1 MSRTARANARRRLS
15 LLTSTSLAATSVLAG
30 FGGLALTA
38 LTPAAALAAA
48 CSPFPEGTTGP
59 GSGPTVSG
67 GPETCKGSTPGID
80 FSEFNSLGGLGVD
93 LQGATVTT
101 NGVSIEATD
110 TGFINLLDIAGG
122 STITNSNAK
131 SDGILITGKG
141 GAVTVDLS
149 FATPVT
155 STVNDG
161 VHLTDTGAGAISFNS
176 AGNVQGA
183 RDGIYTSAST
193 GATKISSSTNV
204 AGGTL
209 HGIASYA
216 SAGPITVDA
225 HNVSSAGG
233 QAAILINSGK
243 ASGSVTTT
251 GAITGGFG
259 GIYATGTGVYVG
271 TSGGAL
277 SAVHGDGIYASS
289 YGAGVVTVSSGD
301 PITIA
306 AGNDGIHAVAFGVG
320 TGKGAGVAQGIGITT
335 TAAAPIGTSVTPVG
349 GRGIFADIANAKNG
363 DNLDIT
369 LGADLFSGGTGIIA
383 STAGAGNINIVTQH
397 GANIYST
404 KGDGIDARAYGGGN
418 VYVVLLDGSI
428 NSNTSG
434 AGPSAPSGPTGGS
447 GPTGP
452 TGATAGLDPNGAY
465 MTAVGAGTVTI
476 LDNAPI
482 NNNGPGDGI
491 RAYTVNGANTVTV
504 NNAIKNTLGN
514 GVNAKT
520 SGSGNITVIL
530 GSYNGVPASVT
541 TTGGNGVIADQTY
554 TGLFGNA
561 EVESTGGGSVHVT
574 AAPGYAAGVLARVH
588 DYYGVAGVN
597 MTGTGGSVTVEGSG
611 PNNVGIAAVAVD
623 AGSGHAGYAYVTTNP
638 GLTVTVGSLGGND
651 DIGVVADTRDAYN
664 GHAARVQIGGSNT
677 ITVGSA
683 GAYGSVGVLARAT
696 SNTGYYGGPAS
707 VTGGANDVISV
718 TGSSAAGVV
727 AISNGY
733 NPASV
738 SFGDGGAIRVADAA
752 KSANDVGIE
761 AFSYGGSASV
771 YLGTTSVSTDGGVGI
786 AAFAGAAGA
795 ATVTSQG
802 NVNAGLDGIDATA
815 SGTGAVLVNYGTR
828 AGVSPTLISGAVGI
842 KATSTYGTGANSV
855 RVNIGAP
862 GAGVTTIRAAGTG
875 IYATGGGTVGV
886 FIDGKDNVFGAYNG
900 IYTNSG
906 TTGTVY
912 VASGATISNLGG
924 TKGQPAVVDIVTGV
938 GTGDMTVL
946 FNNGTITSNSAAPAN
961 ESDLAIKASGGA
973 IVVNNAGTIDG
984 RVDFSGLAAGFAST
998 INNAGRW
1005 NTSGTSVFGP
1015 GTNTINNSPSGDIA
1029 ILNVTT
1035 FSGTIALNNNGT
1047 ISLGNNLPGGFNSS
1061 TGLSNG
1067 VTGDVLFATGTTLNG
1082 LPGSTLA
1089 LDADLSFTTQASCTA
1104 LTGAADCL
1112 AIKASTGVTGIVVA
1126 DTKAHPFGAFNPGI
1140 AIVTG
1145 SSGAGTFVLD
1155 PRSSYY
1161 DAALFG
1167 GTLDKPGLFFY
1178 DLAYN
1183 AGTEYLISA
1192 PKPAA
1197 FAFAAIGGAM
1207 SDLWYTTTQTWFD
1220 RQADLRDTVTGK
1232 PEGTAGGVWLKM
1244 VGDWSRRERGATFT
1258 VFNRTYNYDLSYNQD
1273 TAGLIGGVDVLSV
1286 KGGDM
1291 AFVLGVQGGYVDSNV
1306 SFFHS
1311 PRTANITGPT
1321 WGVYGTWLDGGLFVD
1336 AIANGNWLNMTV
1348 GLPNITPQVFNAS
1361 DRVRSLGG
1369 QVETGYALP
1378 FGGGAFFEPLGLL
1391 AYERSQFGN
1400 FLLPGAVEHIND
1412 VSSFRGALGGRIG
1425 VNGENDYYRVKLAVT
1440 GRVWDEF
1447 DGATNTILASTG
1459 APDFDFG
1466 DSVKGVF
1473 GEVQVEGNIFANHS
1487 GLSAFLNSGIKFKT
1501 RYQEETVTIGARYTW

>member
-1 MSRTARANARRRLS
+1 MSRTSRANARRRFS
-15 LLTSTSLAATSVLAG
+15 LLTSTSLAATSVLAA
-30 FGGLALTA
+30 FGGLAVTA

-48 CSPFPEGTTGP
+48 CSFFAEGTTGP

-67 GPETCKGSTPGID
+67 GPEVCKGSTPGID
-80 FSEFNSLGGLGVD
+80 FSEFNALGGLGVN
-93 LQGATVTT
+93 LNGATVTT

-110 TGFINLLDIAGG
+110 TGFINLLDIASG

-141 GAVTVDLS
+141 GLVSVDLS

-161 VHLTDTGAGAISFNS
+161 VHLTDTGAGAISFNT

-183 RDGIYTSAST
+183 RDGIYTLAST

-204 AGGTL
+204 AGGSL
-209 HGIASYA
+209 HGIASY
-216 SAGPITVDA
+216 SSGGPITVAA
-225 HNVSSAGG
+225 HNVSSAGS
-233 QAAILINSGK
+233 AAILINAHGGF
-243 ASGSVTTT
+243 GSVTTT
-251 GAITGGFG
+251 GVITGGFG
-259 GIYATGTGVYVG
+259 GIYARGTGVYVG
-271 TSGGAL
+271 TSGGTLNTTA
-277 SAVHGDGIYASS
+277 GDGIFAES
-289 YGAGVVTVSSGD
+289 YGAGAATISSGD
-301 PITIA
+301 AITIA
-306 AGNDGIHAVAFGVG
+306 AGFDGIEALDTGVG

-335 TAAAPIGTSVTPVG
+335 TAAGAIGTSVTPVG
-349 GRGIFADIANAKNG
+349 GNGIFADITNAKNG
-363 DNLDIT
+363 DNVDIT
-369 LGADLFSGGTGIIA
+369 LGADLFSTQTGIFA

-404 KGDGIDARAYGGGN
+404 KGDGVDARAYGGGN

-447 GPTGP
+447 G
-452 TGATAGLDPNGAY
+452 ATAGLDPNGAY
-465 MTAVGAGTVTI
+465 MTAVGSGTVTI

-504 NNAIKNTLGN
+504 NGAINNTLGN

-520 SGSGNITVIL
+520 SGSGNITVVL
-530 GSYNGVPASVT
+530 GSYNGVPSSVT

-561 EVESTGGGSVHVT
+561 VVNSTGGGSVHVT
-574 AAPGYAAGVLARVH
+574 AAPGYAAGILARVH
-588 DYYGVAGVN
+588 DYYGVAAVE

-611 PNNVGIAAVAVD
+611 PNNLGVAAVAAD
-623 AGSGHAGYAYVTTNP
+623 NGFGHAGSAYVLTNT
-638 GLTVTVGSLGGND
+638 GLTVTVGTLGGND
-651 DIGVVADTRDAYN
+651 DVGVVADTRDAYN
-664 GHAARVQIGGSNT
+664 SHPARVQIGDANT

-696 SNTGYYGGPAS
+696 SNAGYSGGPAS

-718 TGSSAAGVV
+718 TGSSSAGVV
-727 AISNGY
+727 AVSNGY

-738 SFGDGGAIRVADAA
+738 TFGDGGAIRVADAT
-752 KSANDVGIE
+752 KSANDVGVE

-771 YLGTTSVSTDGGVGI
+771 NLGTTSVSTDGGVGI
-786 AAFAGAAGA
+786 AAFAGHGGA

-802 NVNAGLDGIDATA
+802 NINAGLDGIDATA
-815 SGTGAVLVNYGTR
+815 SGTGAVVVNYGTR

-855 RVNIGAP
+855 TVNVGAP

-886 FIDGKDNVFGAYNG
+886 FINGKDNVYGAYNG

-924 TKGQPAVVDIVTGV
+924 TKGQPAVVDIVTGI
-938 GTGDMTVL
+938 GKGDVTVL

-961 ESDLAIKASGGA
+961 QSDLAIKATGGA

-984 RVDFSGLAAGFAST
+984 RVDFSGVAAGFAST
-998 INNAGRW
+998 INNAGKW
-1005 NTSGTSVFGP
+1005 YTIGTSVFGP
-1015 GTNTINNSPSGDIA
+1015 GTNTINNTPSGDIA
-1029 ILNVTT
+1029 SRDVTT

-1047 ISLGNNLPGGFNSS
+1047 ISLGNSLPGGFASS
-1061 TGLSNG
+1061 TGLSDAD
-1067 VTGDVLFATGTTLNG
+1067 TDDVLFASGTTLNG

-1126 DTKAHPFGAFNPGI
+1126 DTGAHPFGALNPGI

-1161 DAALFG
+1161 NAALYG
-1167 GTLDKPGLFFY
+1167 GTIDKPGLFFY

-1192 PKPAA
+1192 PKQAA
-1197 FAFAAIGGAM
+1197 FTFAVIGGAM
-1207 SDLWYTTTQTWFD
+1207 TDLWYTTTQTWFD
-1220 RQADLRDTVTGK
+1220 RQADLRDTVDGK
-1232 PEGTAGGVWLKM
+1232 PEGTGPGVWLKA
-1244 VGDWSRRERGATFT
+1244 VGDSSRGEGGASFSI
-1258 VFNRTYNYDLSYNQD
+1258 FNKTYNYNLNYSQD
-1273 TAGLIGGVDVLSV
+1273 AAALIGGVDVLSV
-1286 KGGDM
+1286 RGADT
-1291 AFVLGVQGGYVDSNV
+1291 AFVLGLQGGYVDSNMR
-1306 SFFHS
+1306 FNG
-1311 PRTANITGPT
+1311 PTTANITGST
-1321 WGVYGTWLDGGLFVD
+1321 WGVYGTYLAGGLFID

-1348 GLPNITPQVFNAS
+1348 ASRPRVFFNVS
-1361 DRVRSLGG
+1361 DRVRNLGG
-1369 QVETGYALP
+1369 QVEAGYAMP

-1391 AYERSQFGN
+1391 AYEQSN
-1400 FLLPGAVEHIND
+1400 FSNLQLPGAVEQINN

-1425 VNGENDYYRVKLAVT
+1425 ANAAFPYYRVKVALT

-1447 DGATNTILASTG
+1447 DGAANTILSSPG
-1459 APDFDFG
+1459 APNFLFG

-1473 GEVQVEGNIFANHS
+1473 GEVQGEANIFANHS
-1487 GLSAFLNSGIKFKT
+1487 GLSAFVNGGYKFKT
-1501 RYQEETVTIGARYTW
+1501 RWREETVTLGARYTW